1 MATSDPIFVVE
12 VGESTQTVPFQENMT
27 LGALISARNVNKNVT
42 VKVNGERVANDY
54 SLKPG
59 DQVQMMPNVEAG
71 L

>member
-42 VKVNGERVANDY
+42 VKVNGERVSNDY
-54 SLKPG
+54 ALKPG

>member
-54 SLKPG
+54 ALKPG